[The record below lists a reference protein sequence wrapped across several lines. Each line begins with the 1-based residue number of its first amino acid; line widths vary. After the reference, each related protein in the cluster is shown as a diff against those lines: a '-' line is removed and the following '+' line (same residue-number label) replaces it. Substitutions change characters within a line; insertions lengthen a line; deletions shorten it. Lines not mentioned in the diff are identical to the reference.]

1 MTEFDQEVEGVE
13 YLEEEL
19 GEQLEQSFRRVSR
32 LSGELGRM
40 LRYSRTDR
48 SIGRSES
55 SIEPYLDE
63 LEEELK

>member
-1 MTEFDQEVEGVE
+1 MEFDHKVQGVE

-19 GEQLEQSFRRVSR
+19 GEQLEESFRWVSR

-40 LRYSRTDR
+40 LRYSTIDR

-55 SIEPYLDE
+55 SIEPHLDE
-63 LEEELK
+63 LEE